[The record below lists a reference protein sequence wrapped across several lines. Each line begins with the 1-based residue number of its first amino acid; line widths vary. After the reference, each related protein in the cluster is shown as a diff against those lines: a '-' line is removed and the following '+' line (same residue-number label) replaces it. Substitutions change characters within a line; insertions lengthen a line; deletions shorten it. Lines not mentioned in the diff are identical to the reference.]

1 MAVLVSLWGGL
12 VGLCRGRYKRLDYA
26 WTVMGVS
33 GWPAR
38 LEAIF
43 LPEPG
48 PAWPAA
54 SPTRPCPAGRR

>member
-48 PAWPAA
+48 PAWPAPDA
-54 SPTRPCPAGRR
+54 